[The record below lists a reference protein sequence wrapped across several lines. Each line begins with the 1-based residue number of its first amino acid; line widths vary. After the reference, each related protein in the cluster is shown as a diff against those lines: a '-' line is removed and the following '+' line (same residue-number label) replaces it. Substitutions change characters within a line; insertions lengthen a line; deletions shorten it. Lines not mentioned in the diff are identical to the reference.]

1 MYEEADQHSFSPV
14 CSPMIGPA
22 GSGNGHGEIRQ
33 EHSPH
38 HSNIEELLVF
48 IIGMRLIEGA
58 MGELLNGAM
67 RGSLRGA
74 SQQPGHRAMAM
85 GSMIARNICQGE
97 GDGARRGAG
106 ETGDTGGRAGYGL
119 VARGACIT
127 YNMVHGV

>member
-58 MGELLNGAM
+58 MRELLNGAM

-106 ETGDTGGRAGYGL
+106 ETGDTGGRAGHGL
-119 VARGACIT
+119 VARGAWRV
-127 YNMVHGV
+127 YNI

>member
-1 MYEEADQHSFSPV
+1 
-14 CSPMIGPA
+14 MIGPA

-58 MGELLNGAM
+58 TRELLNGAM

-74 SQQPGHRAMAM
+74 SHFVSQQPGHRAMAM
-85 GSMIARNICQGE
+85 GSMIAKNICQGE
-97 GDGARRGAG
+97 GDGARRGDGRHGA
-106 ETGDTGGRAGYGL
+106 GGRGL
-119 VARGACIT
+119 VMGWWRVARGACRV
-127 YNMVHGV
+127 YNMVYNIPKQQQGGLET

>member
-58 MGELLNGAM
+58 MRELLNGAM

-85 GSMIARNICQGE
+85 GSMIAKNICRARATGRGGE
-97 GDGARRGAG
+97 
-106 ETGDTGGRAGYGL
+106 
-119 VARGACIT
+119 
-127 YNMVHGV
+127 